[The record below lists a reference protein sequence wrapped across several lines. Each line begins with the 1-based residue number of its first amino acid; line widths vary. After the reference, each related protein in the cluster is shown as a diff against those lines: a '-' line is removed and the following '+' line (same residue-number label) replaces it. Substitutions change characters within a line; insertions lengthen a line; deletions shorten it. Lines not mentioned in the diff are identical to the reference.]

1 MSTPPTQFSD
11 VITRYERGGSDLRAA
26 VAGLTQAQLLM
37 RPVAGTWSIQQIVIH
52 LMDSDLIGADR
63 MKRIIAEESPPTL
76 VGYNESLFADHLSY
90 DLQPVEDAVTVFD
103 LNRRLFARVLRKL
116 PPAAFE
122 RTGMHTETG
131 RVTLGWMLPHY
142 VEHLDHHLD
151 FIRRKRAMIIEGA
164 GPRRGRSD

>member
-11 VITRYERGGSDLRAA
+11 VIARYERGGTDLRAA

-52 LMDSDLIGADR
+52 LMDSDLIGTDR

-76 VGYNESLFADHLSY
+76 VGYNESLFADRLSY

-122 RTGMHTETG
+122 RAGTHTEAG
-131 RVTLGWMLPHY
+131 HVTLGWMLPHY
-142 VEHLDHHLD
+142 VEHLEHHLG
-151 FIRRKRAMIIEGA
+151 FIHRKRAMIVEDTR
-164 GPRRGRSD
+164 PRRNRPE